1 MGSKKP
7 FGRVA
12 QPSYKKGTQSRFE
25 AKVDLTEGAMLL
37 DKLEEMP
44 VRICRDVRDVYLDRA
59 AKLIASAFRDV
70 MPELK
75 HEDRVRWS
83 PLHRDTRKFGSF
95 PRTKSTIEY
104 VIRRYGKFS
113 FTAFVGPTYP
123 HGAKSY
129 FDYYGKTNRM
139 ESFWATDKN
148 NPKKYRARQKT
159 KRNLSQEVQ
168 DATQNAVKRIL
179 EEGIDKSI
187 VHHMQEGK

>member
-25 AKVDLTEGAMLL
+25 AKVDLTEVAMLL

-83 PLHRDTRKFGSF
+83 ALHRDTRKFGSF